1 MTSPSAAAPSP
12 LADAVSGENAA
23 IYAYGVIGPHLTGAD
38 RALATQAELDHRNLR
53 DQISETMPSP
63 PAAAAVYQMPFP
75 VTGVAT
81 ALAAAVEVEE
91 RVSVLWRAAAV
102 AATGPDRQTALVA
115 LVNGAIRTAA
125 FRRAAGAYPGT
136 VPFPGLS

>member
-1 MTSPSAAAPSP
+1 
-12 LADAVSGENAA
+12 VSGENAA
-23 IYAYGVIGPHLTGAD
+23 IYAYGVIGPHLAGAD
-38 RALATQAELDHRNLR
+38 RALAAQAELDHRNLR
-53 DQISETMPSP
+53 DRISETMPSP
-63 PAAAAVYQMPFP
+63 PAAAVVYRMPFP
-75 VTGVAT
+75 VTDVAS

-102 AATGPDRQTALVA
+102 AAGGNDRQTALEA
-115 LVNGAIRTAA
+115 LINGAIRTAA